1 MATINGDQNPD
12 NVNDTLTGDLD
23 GTPDGDIINGLKGDD
38 TLFGLDANDELNG
51 GIGNDSLVGGD
62 GADVLF
68 GNEDADTLLGG
79 AGSDRLNGGDG
90 VDNMTGGADNDVYFV
105 DATLG
110 QPDPITGEATQVVDQ
125 VTESANEGIDTVQSS
140 ATYTLTTNV
149 ENLIL
154 IGDLIIDGTG
164 NGIGNNITGSS
175 AVNTLSGL
183 GGNDILEGGGGDDT
197 LLGGDGN
204 DDLDGGQ
211 GIDNLV
217 GGLGDDLYII
227 DDRNNDGIADDIIVE
242 AAGGGVDDTVNT
254 FISYTLGDN
263 VENLQLLDSPGAFDG
278 TGNDLNNAIFG
289 NSLNNILSGGI
300 GDDLIDGGSGSDDIF
315 GGDGNDDLFGSLG
328 ADFLFGEAGDDFLD
342 GGLGLNRLT
351 GGEGDDVYS
360 VNRDTSRDNSV
371 IIEVSGE
378 GIDTVNA
385 SVTLTLANNVENLN
399 LTGNRA
405 INGTGNGFA
414 NNIAGNSANNVLSGG
429 LGEDTLTG
437 GFGNDILD
445 GGLGT
450 DLLLGGDGND
460 TYIVGSSFDVV
471 RESFAAG
478 TDTIESSV
486 TYTLSADVEKLILTG
501 TNNTNGTGND
511 QSNTITG
518 NGANNTI
525 SGGAGSDILTGGGG
539 SDRFLYNSGSV
550 FRTSAIGV
558 DTITDFNANNVDK
571 IVLDKTTF
579 KNLTS
584 GVGGGLNASDFAQVA
599 NDVQAATSSKR
610 ITFSDSSNSLF
621 YNQNGAAA
629 GFGTGAQF
637 ASLTGVQL
645 LDGGDFI
652 VQA

>member
-1 MATINGDQNPD
+1 MEG
-12 NVNDTLTGDLD
+12 G
-23 GTPDGDIINGLKGDD
+23 
-38 TLFGLDANDELNG
+38 ANHDVY
-51 GIGNDSLVGGD
+51 IVDDSL
-62 GADVLF
+62 
-68 GNEDADTLLGG
+68 
-79 AGSDRLNGGDG
+79 
-90 VDNMTGGADNDVYFV
+90 
-105 DATLG
+105 
-110 QPDPITGEATQVVDQ
+110 
-125 VTESANEGIDTVQSS
+125 DTVIESVNNGTDRVESS
-140 ATYTLTTNV
+140 DTYTLTANIEDLTLTGNV
-149 ENLIL
+149 A
-154 IGDLIIDGTG
+154 IDGTG
-164 NGIGNNITGSS
+164 NNIGNSITGNS

-183 GGNDILEGGGGDDT
+183 SGNDILEGGGGDDT

-211 GIDNLV
+211 DVDNLV

-227 DDRNNDGIADDIIVE
+227 DDRDSDGIADDTIVE
-242 AAGGGVDDTVNT
+242 EAGGGVDDTVNT

-278 TGNDLNNAIFG
+278 TGNALNNAIFG
-289 NSLNNILSGGI
+289 NGLNNILSGEL

-360 VNRDTSRDNSV
+360 VNRDTSRDNTA
-371 IIEVSGE
+371 IIEGTDQ

-405 INGTGNGFA
+405 INGTGNGLA

-429 LGEDTLTG
+429 LGEDTVTG

-445 GGLGT
+445 GGLNT

-460 TYIVGSSFDVV
+460 TYIIGSSFDIV
-471 RESFAAG
+471 RESFASG
-478 TDTIESSV
+478 TDTVESSV
-486 TYTLSADVEKLILTG
+486 NYTLSADVEKLILTG
-501 TNNTNGTGND
+501 NSNTNGTGND

-518 NGANNTI
+518 SGANNII
-525 SGGAGSDILTGGGG
+525 SGGAGSDILTGGSG
-539 SDRFLYNSGSV
+539 SDKFLYSSGSV

-579 KNLTS
+579 TNLTS

-599 NDVQAATSSKR
+599 NDVQAASSSKR

-629 GFGTGAQF
+629 GFGTGSQF